1 MSHFIFGIRRH
12 NNFKSQLHSLC
23 NVKAVGQY
31 NYHLSIVCSTVLL
44 AVAIPR
50 LELFISLFG
59 ALCLSALGIAFPATV
74 ELCLLWPSKS
84 YGRLYWILAKDIL
97 LMTCGIVGLVIGTY
111 VSVANIVQSFQ

>member
-1 MSHFIFGIRRH
+1 M
-12 NNFKSQLHSLC
+12 NPLC
-23 NVKAVGQY
+23 
-31 NYHLSIVCSTVLL
+31 LTVLL

-84 YGRLYWILAKDIL
+84 YGRFYWILVKDIL
-97 LMTCGIVGLVIGTY
+97 LIVCGILGLLIGTY
-111 VSVANIVQSFQ
+111 TSIANIVHSFL

>member
-1 MSHFIFGIRRH
+1 LLI
-12 NNFKSQLHSLC
+12 LC
-23 NVKAVGQY
+23 Y
-31 NYHLSIVCSTVLL
+31 TVLL
-44 AVAIPR
+44 AAAIPR

-97 LMTCGIVGLVIGTY
+97 LIVCGIAGLVIGTY
-111 VSVANIVQSFQ
+111 VSIANIVVSFQ